1 MNIPPPTRSQAGVL
15 WFSLTA
21 LAAAVVLALIGLLFW
36 GISWLLHEL
45 SAVLLPITFALILA
59 YILDPVVEF
68 FIRKKVPRLW
78 SIVLVFVIGLLV
90 AAGVLGSVIPGLI
103 KETRELVNDL
113 PQSAE
118 KLRLKTHT
126 FLETSALGK
135 QLGGLWQAASPP
147 AHPTTASPRNP
158 ATPAPPPK
166 ETNAAPVDTNAVVMS
181 LNIKVTDKPKE
192 AGGVQ
197 TNSMEVSADT
207 EALKKA
213 LDAPLSESVMPR
225 LAQGALFMVKW
236 VVNQLGKVTT
246 WAEFLIGFVL
256 VPVYLFYFLLEKQGI
271 NRRWTDYLP
280 LQESKA
286 KEELVFVLNSIND
299 CMIVFFRGQVLV
311 ALCVGVLL
319 TVGFLLMGLNY
330 AVLLGLVAAV
340 LGIVPYLGTV
350 ITLVL
355 ALTVA
360 GVQFGDWTH
369 PLLVLGIAA
378 AVKLVEDFI
387 IGPKIIG
394 DRSGLHPLAIIVAV
408 MVGTTLLGGILGA
421 LFAIP
426 LTAVLRT
433 LMFRYVWK
441 RRPAKAHAAKLGELA
456 EAEP

>member
-1 MNIPPPTRSQAGVL
+1 MNIPPPTRSQARVL

-21 LAAAVVLALIGLLFW
+21 LAVTVVFALIGLLIW
-36 GISWLLHEL
+36 GLSWVLHEL
-45 SAVLLPITFALILA
+45 SAILLPVTFALILA

-78 SIVLVFVIGLLV
+78 SIVLVFVLGLMVV
-90 AAGVLGSVIPGLI
+90 AAVLGSVIPGLI

-113 PQSAE
+113 PQNAE
-118 KLRLKTHT
+118 KLRSKTHG
-126 FLETSALGK
+126 FLEHSSFGK
-135 QLGGLWQAASPP
+135 QLGGLLQLASPP
-147 AHPTTASPRNP
+147 TPPTTASPRNP
-158 ATPAPPPK
+158 ASPPK
-166 ETNAAPVDTNAVVMS
+166 PQTEVPPVDTNAVEVS

-192 AGGVQ
+192 AAGVQ
-197 TNSMEVSADT
+197 TNLMEVSADT

-213 LDAPLSESVMPR
+213 LDAPFSETVMPR
-225 LAQGALFMVKW
+225 LAQAGLFMVKW
-236 VVNQLGKVTT
+236 VLNQLGKVTT

-280 LQESKA
+280 IQESKA
-286 KEELVFVLNSIND
+286 KDEIVFVLTAIND
-299 CMIVFFRGQVLV
+299 CLIVFFRGQVLV

-340 LGIVPYLGTV
+340 LGIVPYLGT
-350 ITLVL
+350 ITTLVL

-408 MVGTTLLGGILGA
+408 MVGTTLLGGVLGA

-433 LMFRYVWK
+433 LMFRYIWK
-441 RRPAKAHAAKLGELA
+441 RRPTKAHAASPGALA
-456 EAEP
+456 EADP